1 MRVLFIQLT
10 QGLDLAL
17 GLMNV
22 GEKCELKIQP
32 RLAYG
37 SKGLEPKVP
46 PEATVCYTVEL
57 VSVEPEEEPESLSL
71 AQRKLQG

>member
-1 MRVLFIQLT
+1 MQLI

-17 GLMNV
+17 GLMNE
-22 GEKCELKIQP
+22 GEKCDLKIQP

-37 SKGLEPKVP
+37 SKGLEPKIP
-46 PEATVCYTVEL
+46 IEATMCYRVEL

-71 AQRKLQG
+71 AQRKFQG